1 MNGIGRMM
9 HGSSGRRLI
18 NRWRLAG
25 IVAVAAVT
33 AACTASPPAASAPA
47 ASSPAASSPA
57 ADIAC
62 TTVPTA
68 SVPAVG
74 KDLPSVPGELSA
86 VAARSPD
93 SAVAVGNTGKSSRS
107 RPLVALWNGGLED
120 AEQP

>member
-1 MNGIGRMM
+1 MKWYWVRSGGWLSQALGSGACSRATLAPQTRLNDVNGIGQMK

-18 NRWRLAG
+18 NRRRLAG
-25 IVAVAAVT
+25 IVAVGAVT

-68 SVPAVG
+68 RVPAVG
-74 KDLPSVPGELSA
+74 SELPSVPGELY
-86 VAARSPD
+86 
-93 SAVAVGNTGKSSRS
+93 
-107 RPLVALWNGGLED
+107 
-120 AEQP
+120 